1 MIIPY
6 IDSLN
11 FEIYVGDLIEALK
24 PKSEE
29 EIERI
34 ADELHQSLEI
44 GISDFIDD
52 SEEFDLDNYN
62 PQY

>member
-1 MIIPY
+1 MIVPY
-6 IDSLN
+6 MDSLN

-29 EIERI
+29 EIEHM

-44 GISDFIDD
+44 AISDFIDD
-52 SEEFDLDNYN
+52 SEKFDLDNYH
-62 PQY
+62 PLY

>member
-1 MIIPY
+1 MIVPY
-6 IDSLN
+6 MDSLN

-29 EIERI
+29 EIEQI

-52 SEEFDLDNYN
+52 SEEFDLDNYH
-62 PQY
+62 PLY